1 MLTKRAF
8 RIFVCALAAMA
19 CEGARR
25 EPTGAVGGTIVI
37 AAHADPD
44 ALFPPD
50 ALNMEARQATELIY
64 EYLADVG
71 PAMNT
76 IGDSGFTRQ
85 LAADWTWGRDS
96 SSLAFS
102 LDPGARWHD
111 GVRVTSAD
119 VAFSHSVYADEATG
133 SMLASTLA
141 YIDSVSTPDSLTAVF
156 WFSRRDPRQFYVAA
170 ATMLILPHH
179 LFGGIPGDSLR
190 AAGAARDPVGTGK
203 YRLARWSRG
212 TSLELAAVEDHYRGR
227 AGPDR
232 LIWSITPEY
241 RPAIM
246 RLIAGEADVFAHVRQ
261 ETLPELAAA
270 GFDLVSL
277 PGMDYVF
284 MQLNLRDASGSRP
297 HPLFRSPEVRR
308 ALTMAI
314 DRDALVKNLFDTL
327 ASVSIGPAV
336 RAFPATDTALR
347 QIRFDPPAAERLLDS
362 LGFRISGSNGIRSR
376 GALPLRFRIL
386 VPVSSLSR
394 MRIAVLIQEQLR
406 RVGADAVIEQMDYSA
421 FSARQ
426 AARDFDAALASWH
439 LGSSPEAVRVTW
451 TGDAAK
457 PGGLNYGGYSNAVF
471 DALVDSALSETTLDG
486 SREYFRRANQLIVD
500 DAPAVWL
507 YEPKTLLAIHGRI
520 TPSPMRANAWWLD
533 IGSWKIDPAK
543 RLPRDMK
550 AGKGSQDLS
559 P

>member
-1 MLTKRAF
+1 MVGACGRA
-8 RIFVCALAAMA
+8 
-19 CEGARR
+19 ES
-25 EPTGAVGGTIVI
+25 EPGGESGGTIVI

-44 ALFPPD
+44 ALFPPH
-50 ALNMEARQATELIY
+50 ALNMEARQVTELIY

-85 LAADWTWGRDS
+85 LAADWEWGRDS
-96 SSLAFS
+96 ASLAFR
-102 LDPGARWHD
+102 LDPGATWHD
-111 GVRVTSAD
+111 GARVTSAD
-119 VAFSHSVYADEATG
+119 VAFSHGVYSDPATG
-133 SMLASTLA
+133 SMLVGTLA
-141 YIDSVSTPDSLTAVF
+141 YIDSVSTPDPLTAVF

-170 ATMLILPHH
+170 ATMLILPRH
-179 LFGGIPGDSLR
+179 LFGAVGADSLR
-190 AAGAARDPVGTGK
+190 EAAAAIEPVGSGK
-203 YRLARWSRG
+203 YRLARWTRG

-232 LIWSITPEY
+232 VILSITPEY
-241 RPAIM
+241 RPAVM
-246 RLIAGEADVFAHVRQ
+246 RLVAGDADVFANVRQ
-261 ETLPELAAA
+261 ETLPELARA

-284 MQLNLRDASGSRP
+284 MQLNLRDAKGRGP
-297 HPLFRSPEVRR
+297 HPLFGSRELRR
-308 ALTMAI
+308 ALTMAM
-314 DRDALVKNLFDTL
+314 DRDAMVKNLFDTL

-336 RAFPATDTALR
+336 RAFPTTDTALR
-347 QIRFDPPAAERLLDS
+347 RIPFDPRGAARLLDS
-362 LGFRISGSNGIRSR
+362 LGWRTAGTGGIRSR
-376 GALPLRFRIL
+376 GGIPLRFRLI

-394 MRIAVLIQEQLR
+394 MRIAVLIQDQLR
-406 RVGADAVIEQMDYSA
+406 RVGADVVIEQMDYSA

-451 TGDAAK
+451 TSAAAK
-457 PGGLNYGGYSNAVF
+457 PGGLNYGGYSNAAF
-471 DALVDSALSETTLDG
+471 DALVDSALAERTPER

-520 TPSPMRANAWWLD
+520 TTTAMRPNAWWLD
-533 IGSWKIDPAK
+533 IGGWRIDPAR
-543 RLPRDMK
+543 RLPRDK
-550 AGKGSQDLS
+550 IAGRSTGDK
-559 P
+559 